1 MIESFFKEIDQTYPP
16 EEPKSQGEKVVQKAE
31 QEFRGFSEEHKSR
44 QQEMKDIRAELK
56 KLKRKFRRFK
66 NVRNSRLVEVNKRRS
81 EKRAEIKKKIE
92 ILGMRMQEIKLE
104 G

>member
-1 MIESFFKEIDQTYPP
+1 MIESFFKEIDQTYQP
-16 EEPKSQGEKVVQKAE
+16 EEPKTQGERVVRQAE

-44 QQEMKDIRAELK
+44 QQEMRSIRAELK
-56 KLKRKFRRFK
+56 RLKKKFRRFK

-81 EKRAEIKKKIE
+81 KKRAEIKKKIE
-92 ILGMRMQEIKLE
+92 LLRIRMQEIKLE